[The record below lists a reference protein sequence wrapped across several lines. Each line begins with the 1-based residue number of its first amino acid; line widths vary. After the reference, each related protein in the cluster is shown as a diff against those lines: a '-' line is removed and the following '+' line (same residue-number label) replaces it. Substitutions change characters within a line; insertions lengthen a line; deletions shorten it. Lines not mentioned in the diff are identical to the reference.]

1 MTNSPMLDSFMPL
14 TPNENRYVETLLQGA
29 YLAGVLSDS
38 DAIRMQDK
46 LLAFIELY
54 ATRYVGGMSTSLPV
68 ETVQSLA
75 ASAIYQLSF
84 ALRARQNANRALEA
98 LKSKPLLDLQKEG
111 RDQIKTYTAKSRER
125 LALLQKSRVKI
136 PHQAYHD
143 TLMKGLP
150 LFFASYDVE
159 YAAHDTPGSI
169 DYQLAVEIENVTGI
183 SMIAAYLDQLE
194 IENKFCRLF
203 APNDLYRLMKSF
215 DANYEVLLEN
225 LFQHAWRN
233 AIGRILTHQDPKNL
247 TLTFQDVETI
257 QNTLAFLSGQDL
269 KKTLSLSADTLIQG
283 LSIHHPPLVA
293 LIHQTVE
300 SEEIR
305 IALALKHGSTDKF
318 WIPSL

>member
-1 MTNSPMLDSFMPL
+1 MTNSPTIDSFMPL
-14 TPNENRYVETLLQGA
+14 NPNENRYVETLLQGA

-38 DAIRMQDK
+38 DAIRIQQK
-46 LLAFIELY
+46 LLQFIELH
-54 ATRYVGGMSTSLPV
+54 ATRYVGGMSSSLPV

-84 ALRARQNANRALEA
+84 ALRARQNTYRALEA
-98 LKSKPLLDLQKEG
+98 LKNKSLLDLQKEG
-111 RDQIKTYTAKSRER
+111 RDRIKTYASESRER
-125 LALLQKSRVKI
+125 LALIQKSRVKI

-169 DYQLAVEIENVTGI
+169 DYQLAVGIENVTGI
-183 SMIAAYLDQLE
+183 SMIAAYLNELE
-194 IENKFCRLF
+194 IENEFCRLF
-203 APNDLYRLMKSF
+203 APKALYQLMKSF

-225 LFQHAWRN
+225 FFQHTWRN

-247 TLTFQDVETI
+247 TLTFQDVEMI
-257 QNTLAFLSGQDL
+257 QNTLAFLPEQDL
-269 KKTLSLSADTLIQG
+269 KKTLSLSADKLIQG

-300 SEEIR
+300 NEEIR
-305 IALALKHGSTDKF
+305 IELALKHRSIDKF